1 MLAVVIPIS
10 LAMLGI
16 AFLLTL
22 VRLLIG
28 PTLPDRIVALDTL
41 NINAIALIVVFGIWL
56 GSAQFFE
63 VALLLAV
70 MGFIGTVALTKYLQ
84 RGDIIELK

>member
-16 AFLLTL
+16 AFLVTL
-22 VRLLIG
+22 LRLLIG

-56 GSAQFFE
+56 GSSQFFE

>member
-22 VRLLIG
+22 LRLLIG
-28 PTLPDRIVALDTL
+28 PTLPERIVALDTL
-41 NINAIALIVVFGIWL
+41 NIDRKSVV
-56 GSAQFFE
+56 
-63 VALLLAV
+63 
-70 MGFIGTVALTKYLQ
+70 
-84 RGDIIELK
+84 